1 MKTLPRSLALVA
13 FGAVMLYGIGIAA
26 AGAPA
31 AAHGPCPD
39 CPMAAGDNAA
49 APPMMEKMK
58 AHLEGMKSAV
68 AALRASEKKLEGTE
82 DPKAFRAA
90 VIEHLKTLDDVEAA
104 HLAHMESMAGHMHE
118 GMPGMMHHGKCECG
132 KDCPCKDC
140 MGRDC
145 RHKDGCPCRCGCHGD
160 GGHKH

>member
-1 MKTLPRSLALVA
+1 MKTLLRSLALVA
-13 FGAVMLYGIGIAA
+13 FGAVMFYGIGIAV
-26 AGAPA
+26 AGAPGA
-31 AAHGPCPD
+31 GHHPCAD
-39 CPMAAGDNAA
+39 CPMAAADNAA
-49 APPMMEKMK
+49 APPMMEKMQ
-58 AHLEGMKSAV
+58 AHVAGMKAAV
-68 AALRASEKKLEGTE
+68 AALRESEKTLESTE

-90 VIEHLKTLDDVEAA
+90 VIEHLKKLDDVQAA

-140 MGRDC
+140 KGGDC
-145 RHKDGCPCRCGCHGD
+145 RHKEGCPCKCDCHKG